1 MNKIQVLIIHEDTLV
16 SLGIQKI
23 LNDMFNIKHITVLN
37 SINSHDL
44 DEYNIIFTSVLFFAL
59 NSDMFITNRHK
70 TIIVGKNLSTQ
81 NQIENIIEHSWSEE
95 HIINKIHEIIS
106 KLSNIKST
114 HNELSKREI
123 EVLKLIASGHINKE
137 IADIL
142 NISFNTVLTHRK
154 NITAKLGIK
163 SVSGLS
169 VYAMMN
175 GYITS
180 K

>member
-1 MNKIQVLIIHEDTLV
+1 MNKFQVLIIHEDSLV

-23 LNDMFNIKHITVLN
+23 LIDMFNIKHITYSSSFIAQN
-37 SINSHDL
+37 L
-44 DEYNIIFTSVLFFAL
+44 DDYNIIFTSILHYAL
-59 NSDMFITNRHK
+59 NNESFITNKHK
-70 TIIVGKNLSTQ
+70 TVIVGKNISYQ
-81 NQIENIIEHSWSEE
+81 NLNENIIEELWTEE
-95 HIINKIHEIIS
+95 HIIT
-106 KLSNIKST
+106 KLSDIKST

-123 EVLKLIASGHINKE
+123 DVLKLIARGHINKE